1 MIGNETTSKLKGK
14 CQGLRI
20 SVPSGDLGLGFANGA
35 SVRPASSPRGNLLVT
50 SPRNALSISPRS
62 TSMASRGFN
71 PFSPRSTSFFSG
83 RAYEFVSSPT
93 GATMKS
99 LMTPVTTRT
108 NGSPRYSPRE
118 IGDPLF
124 PRAVAISP
132 RNTSSVFAYPSLG
145 GLEACFEGVPG
156 TSANRAEIEVQALR
170 SSKLFDELETKPV
183 HPAPAETTKEKL
195 RVNADLEQLMGPPL
209 PADLIRRSSELVI
222 AGNKVQKPE
231 KEEKVFASSGTT
243 KDVKKSAH
251 EATAR
256 RQARRQV
263 LRSKRQAAGVTP
275 FTRKTSVQS
284 SSASG
289 TEKGAD
295 RVEKRN
301 RRLLRNREA
310 AMKSRRL
317 AKEKL
322 EKAQEELEEVQD
334 HVERLQELN
343 RMLKENFE
351 ILSSVPPDSKRRNVP
366 QQRQELMSQMESFLN
381 TGGPFQ
387 RSSQPL

>member
-1 MIGNETTSKLKGK
+1 MIGNENTPKLKGK
-14 CQGLRI
+14 REGLRI

-35 SVRPASSPRGNLLVT
+35 SVRPALSPRGNAPVT
-50 SPRNALSISPRS
+50 SPRNALSMSPRS
-62 TSMASRGFN
+62 GSLASRSIN
-71 PFSPRSTSFFSG
+71 PFSPRSASFFSG

-99 LMTPVTTRT
+99 LMTPVTTKAS
-108 NGSPRYSPRE
+108 GSPRYSPQE
-118 IGDPLF
+118 IKDPLF
-124 PRAVAISP
+124 PRIGISP
-132 RNTSSVFAYPSLG
+132 RNASSVFAYSSLG

-170 SSKLFDELETKPV
+170 SSKLFDELETKLE
-183 HPAPAETTKEKL
+183 HPAPAETTKE
-195 RVNADLEQLMGPPL
+195 RFREGEDLEQLMPPPL
-209 PADLIRRSSELVI
+209 PADLIRRSSELMI

-231 KEEKVFASSGTT
+231 KGEKVFASSGIT

-263 LRSKRQAAGVTP
+263 LRSKRQAAGVTH
-275 FTRKTSVQS
+275 FTRKTSIQT

-295 RVEKRN
+295 KVEKRN

-322 EKAQEELEEVQD
+322 EKAQEELEEMQD
-334 HVERLQELN
+334 HVERLEELN
-343 RMLKENFE
+343 RLLKDNFE
-351 ILSSVPPDSKRRNVP
+351 MLSSVPSDSKRQNVA
-366 QQRQELMSQMESFLN
+366 QQRLELMTQMESFLN
-381 TGGPFQ
+381 TCGLFQ
-387 RSSQPL
+387 RSNQPR